1 MKEEKDFNAGFFH
14 CFRSERIRCT
24 DYKRWCVEKRNGGD
38 IWMAEKFKVAL
49 GKETES
55 LADFHRADRGFQ
67 AGRAQDLRFYTCL
80 FK

>member
-1 MKEEKDFNAGFFH
+1 MLVFH

-67 AGRAQDLRFYTCL
+67 GGPCAGSAVLHL
-80 FK
+80 PFK